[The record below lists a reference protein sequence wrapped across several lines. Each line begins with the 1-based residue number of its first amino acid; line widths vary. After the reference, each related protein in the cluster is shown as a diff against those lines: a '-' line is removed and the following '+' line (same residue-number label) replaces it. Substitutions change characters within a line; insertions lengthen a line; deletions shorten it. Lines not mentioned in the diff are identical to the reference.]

1 MPPKSWA
8 WAFFY
13 TDGKKYKNN
22 KTDPNAW
29 CNACLHPR
37 MPDLRESDSVA
48 MANGLLAHD
57 QSEDE
62 LRAEGQMPSVFIWLD
77 WTNA

>member
-8 WAFFY
+8 WDFFY

-29 CNACLHPR
+29 CNACLLSR
-37 MPDLRESDSVA
+37 MSDLRESDSVA
-48 MANGLLAHD
+48 VANNLLAHGR
-57 QSEDE
+57 SEDE
-62 LRAEGQMPSVFIWLD
+62 LRAEGQILSVFISFGWA
-77 WTNA
+77 NA